1 MTITYTFNSKE
12 TYLAARAE
20 WKANYAQL
28 TVEAREAREA
38 RRNYNSAQQEFSK
51 APAYVYGAGAEFN
64 KQHREAERKIW
75 DTLKVRAAIRDKAN
89 TALAELDEMKREAGA
104 QWLAQR
110 DIMIAATK
118 LEEAIAV

>member
-28 TVEAREAREA
+28 TIDAREA
-38 RRNYNSAQQEFSK
+38 RREYNNAQKEFSK
-51 APAYVYGAGAEFN
+51 APAYVYGAGAEVN

-75 DTLKVRAAIRDKAN
+75 DTLKARAQIRDKAN
-89 TALAELDEMKREAGA
+89 NALAELDEMKREAGA

-118 LEEAIAV
+118 LEALHEA